1 LIGLIFPT
9 QRIRPTR
16 TIFSV
21 ISESSSDPDK
31 SGERA
36 RNIKS
41 CINMK
46 SNYQN
51 SKSFFGKTRLVLV
64 LLGII
69 PFLLV
74 TYLFVYENMDL
85 TDRIILFSALAL
97 FSILT
102 GFSLMRRSADQL
114 VNLSRETGMG
124 ETGERS
130 EPVQI
135 SADQE
140 LNDIANHFNS
150 VLTKLNDANKDIK
163 EQGVQLMIYAKDIS
177 QSYIRTKEE
186 EELRNRLSRYVGE
199 HLVEKL
205 ISSKNGVFIE
215 NERRE
220 VSILFADIRSF
231 TTITERMEAEEV
243 VSMLNQFF
251 GTMVDI
257 IFKNNGIL
265 DKFVGDELMAVF
277 GLIPSENTAPHDA
290 IQAAIEMQDAT
301 EELMKLRA
309 KQDKETF
316 EIGIGIN
323 TGSAIVGNVGSE
335 NRMDYTVI
343 GDTVNVAARL
353 EQIAKGGEIIIGEQT
368 HDQTKGS
375 FRTQEKGKISVKN
388 KTEPVICYEVLR

>member
-1 LIGLIFPT
+1 M
-9 QRIRPTR
+9 
-16 TIFSV
+16 
-21 ISESSSDPDK
+21 K
-31 SGERA
+31 
-36 RNIKS
+36 
-41 CINMK
+41 K

-51 SKSFFGKTRLVLV
+51 SKSFFGKTRIVLV

-74 TYLFVYENMDL
+74 TYLFVYENIDL
-85 TDRIILFSALAL
+85 TDRVILFSALAL

-102 GFSLMRRSADQL
+102 GFSLMRGSADQL
-114 VNLSRETGMG
+114 ANLSREIGMVESG
-124 ETGERS
+124 VKS
-130 EPVQI
+130 EPVHI

-150 VLTKLNDANKDIK
+150 AVSKLQHTQSDIK
-163 EQGVQLMIYAKDIS
+163 EQSIQLMIYARDIS
-177 QSYIRTKEE
+177 QSYIRTKEG
-186 EELRNRLSRYVGE
+186 EELRDRLRRYVGE

-205 ISSKNGVFIE
+205 ISLKNGVFIE

-220 VSILFADIRSF
+220 VTILFADIRSF
-231 TTITERMEAEEV
+231 TTITERMAAEDV

-257 IFKNNGIL
+257 IFRNNGIL

-277 GLIPSENTAPHDA
+277 GLIPSENSAPHDA
-290 IQAAIEMQDAT
+290 IKAAIEMQDAT
-301 EELMKLRA
+301 EDLMKVRTE
-309 KQDKETF
+309 QDKETF
-316 EIGIGIN
+316 EVGIGIN

-353 EQIAKGGEIIIGEQT
+353 EQIAKGGEIIIGGQT
-368 HDQTKGS
+368 YDQTQGR
-375 FRTQEKGKISVKN
+375 FHIQEKGKLSVKN
-388 KTEPVICYEVLR
+388 KTEPVICYNVIR

>member
-1 LIGLIFPT
+1 M
-9 QRIRPTR
+9 
-16 TIFSV
+16 
-21 ISESSSDPDK
+21 
-31 SGERA
+31 
-36 RNIKS
+36 
-41 CINMK
+41 MK

-51 SKSFFGKTRLVLV
+51 SKSFFGKTRIVLV

-85 TDRIILFSALAL
+85 TDRVILFSALAL

-114 VNLSRETGMG
+114 VNLSRETGMVEAG
-124 ETGERS
+124 VKS
-130 EPVQI
+130 EPVHI

-140 LNDIANHFNS
+140 LNDIASHFNS
-150 VLTKLNDANKDIK
+150 VLKKLNEANRDVKD
-163 EQGVQLMIYAKDIS
+163 QSVQLMIYAKDIS

-220 VSILFADIRSF
+220 VTILFADIRSF

-257 IFKNNGIL
+257 IFRNNGIL

-277 GLIPSENTAPHDA
+277 GLIPSENSASHGA
-290 IQAAIEMQDAT
+290 IKAAIEMQDAA
-301 EELMKLRA
+301 EELMKVRA

-323 TGSAIVGNVGSE
+323 TGSAIVGNLGSE
-335 NRMDYTVI
+335 NRMDYTAI
-343 GDTVNVAARL
+343 GDSVNVAARL

-368 HDQTKGS
+368 YDQTQGRFHIQKKVKL
-375 FRTQEKGKISVKN
+375 RLKN
-388 KTEPVICYEVLR
+388 KTEPVICYEVSG